1 MQLRWGK
8 WEKLKNIKKL
18 KVLKGKKKRLDLINK
33 FQDDISKKFF
43 DHTYKNKY

>member
-1 MQLRWGK
+1 MRK
-8 WEKLKNIKKL
+8 IKKY
-18 KVLKGKKKRLDLINK
+18 KKTQSSKKQKKRLDLINK